1 MYTCELC
8 GKEFKQKNDWLRH
21 CKKKNACIKPE
32 QVKELKDVIVSNGN
46 DIYAFFKSCLD
57 VFYRDGIVGQDAL
70 KNLTYFLFLKTAK
83 RHYKTHI
90 DIYNKKCYNFGN
102 SQKDKYAMYL
112 IDNKLIE
119 LENMQKSKD
128 DDIFQHYQIM
138 WEKILSQ
145 HPITKKIFIEN
156 DFFGFNKI
164 SMFRKLLDKL
174 SEFDTDKYDIDIIGD
189 AYQSVIH
196 QIYQV
201 NKGLGQHFT
210 NRKICNMMIKK
221 IDPKIIDGK
230 VETIFDP
237 AMGSGGFLISSGY
250 PFKNIEHKD
259 SIHEPIG
266 KNLYDIVLTNPP
278 FGTKGFSYMEIQNS
292 NLKIPRHDYVPIK
305 IADGT
310 SIFLQLVIS
319 ILKIRGRCGIVYPN
333 GKQLYGGGGFKDIR
347 EYLLK
352 TCKVS
357 EIYYL
362 PSGIFEHTGIK
373 TVVMFLTKK
382 KDVKDVIEVKTT
394 QKTHNIKFIGKIKT
408 KEIKFF
414 DYDPNTDKST
424 ELGIVSM
431 KQLEENGLSFNYDDY
446 KEDDKLPNFKECEMK
461 KLEDI
466 CEVYS
471 GEFLPKKNM
480 SNGIYNVIGGGKIIG
495 THNKSNRD
503 GNEIVITRVGDFNI
517 KWIDSKYYL
526 TDNAFAIKSKLES
539 KYLYYYLLANNN
551 TIINQYKGV
560 AQQVISKTNLLNI
573 KIPIPKLTIQKQIA
587 DKLDFIYNE
596 AIETSKKKIE
606 ELKKINKIYVE
617 THTLLNVEMK
627 KLGDITTIEYGTRI
641 VKKDS
646 ERGDYYVYGGGDKT
660 FTTNS
665 YNRDGINVV
674 VSRFALSKEC
684 VRILEGKF
692 YLNDSGFTI
701 KTNNTKYL
709 IDGYLRQYIYN
720 IMEIIY
726 NYSRGT
732 AQRNL
737 DMDKIRNLKIS
748 IPNLTIQ
755 KQIADFCE
763 KNDKLIKQLEE
774 GIEEYKQLAKNIFE
788 TFLSIQENRYS

>member
-8 GKEFKQKNDWLRH
+8 GKEYKQKNDWLRH

-32 QVKELKDVIVSNGN
+32 VVKELKDVIVSNST

-90 DIYNKKCYNFGN
+90 DIYNKECYNFGN

-164 SMFRKLLDKL
+164 SMFRKLLYKL

-237 AMGSGGFLISSGY
+237 AMGSGGFLISSFMYLHKQLNDEQITQIVDGAYGGREINKETQQFANANILMSTGY
-250 PFKNIEHKD
+250 PFKNVEHKD

-319 ILKIRGRCGIVYPN
+319 ILKIGGRCGIVYTN

-373 TVVMFLTKK
+373 TIIMFFTKK

-394 QKTHNIKFIGKIKT
+394 QKTHNIKFIGKFKT

-414 DYDPNTDKST
+414 DYDPNTDKLT

-431 KQLEENGLSFNYDDY
+431 KQLEENELSFNYDDY
-446 KEDDKLPNFKECEMK
+446 KEDDKLPDFKGIEWKELGNLFDFKTGNF
-461 KLEDI
+461 
-466 CEVYS
+466 
-471 GEFLPKKNM
+471 N
-480 SNGIYNVIGGGKIIG
+480 SNDMDNAGIYPFFSCSGNNPVG
-495 THNKSNRD
+495 TN
-503 GNEIVITRVGDFNI
+503 
-517 KWIDSKYYL
+517 SKYNINYEEYL
-526 TDNAFAIKSKLES
+526 LIVCAGGSQKNLCGENIGMGKC
-539 KYLYYYLLANNN
+539 YYLNGKSACR
-551 TIINQYKGV
+551 
-560 AQQVISKTNLLNI
+560 SNI
-573 KIPIPKLTIQKQIA
+573 CGLIPKNTNINLKYICHYLNETRYITN
-587 DKLDFIYNE
+587 KL
-596 AIETSKKKIE
+596 AK
-606 ELKKINKIYVE
+606 
-617 THTLLNVEMK
+617 
-627 KLGDITTIEYGTRI
+627 
-641 VKKDS
+641 
-646 ERGDYYVYGGGDKT
+646 
-660 FTTNS
+660 FTTNL
-665 YNRDGINVV
+665 GVINLSSLKTLKIPVPSLEV
-674 VSRFALSKEC
+674 QKLIALS
-684 VRILEGKF
+684 
-692 YLNDSGFTI
+692 
-701 KTNNTKYL
+701 
-709 IDGYLRQYIYN
+709 
-720 IMEIIY
+720 
-726 NYSRGT
+726 
-732 AQRNL
+732 
-737 DMDKIRNLKIS
+737 
-748 IPNLTIQ
+748 
-755 KQIADFCE
+755 
-763 KNDKLIKQLEE
+763 
-774 GIEEYKQLAKNIFE
+774 
-788 TFLSIQENRYS
+788 

>member
-237 AMGSGGFLISSGY
+237 AMGSGGFLISSFMYLHKQLNDEQITQIVDGAYGGREINKETQQFANANILMSTGY
-250 PFKNIEHKD
+250 PFKNVEHKD

-319 ILKIRGRCGIVYPN
+319 ILKIGGRSGIVYPN

-373 TVVMFLTKK
+373 TIVMFFTKK

-394 QKTHNIKFIGKIKT
+394 QKTHNIKFIGKFKT

-414 DYDPNTDKST
+414 DCDPNTDKLT

-446 KEDDKLPNFKECEMK
+446 KEDDKLPNLKGIEWIKLNEILIK
-461 KLEDI
+461 QNSTVKLEDNK
-466 CEVYS
+466 EY
-471 GEFLPKKNM
+471 
-480 SNGIYNVIGGGKIIG
+480 KIIKMSSLG
-495 THNKSNRD
+495 YSDIREYKLGKEIFVKTQNKTNL
-503 GNEIVITRVGDFNI
+503 GDF
-517 KWIDSKYYL
+517 
-526 TDNAFAIKSKLES
+526 
-539 KYLYYYLLANNN
+539 
-551 TIINQYKGV
+551 
-560 AQQVISKTNLLNI
+560 VISKILNYCYGFI
-573 KIPIPKLTIQKQIA
+573 DENTKDGILSSEYWLFKINENIINKTYFKFIYKFFIEVQLKKLSNGLGIPRINKDKFNELKIPIPSIAIQKQIA

-596 AIETSKKKIE
+596 AIETSKNKIE

-627 KLGDITTIEYGTRI
+627 KLGDICEIKIGGTP
-641 VKKDS
+641 
-646 ERGDYYVYGGGDKT
+646 
-660 FTTNS
+660 
-665 YNRDGINVV
+665 
-674 VSRFALSKEC
+674 SRNISKYWNGNNLWISIRE
-684 VRILEGKF
+684 
-692 YLNDSGFTI
+692 LNNNIIT
-701 KTNNTKYL
+701 NTK
-709 IDGYLRQYIYN
+709 
-720 IMEIIY
+720 E
-726 NYSRGT
+726 
-732 AQRNL
+732 
-737 DMDKIRNLKIS
+737 KITN
-748 IPNLTIQ
+748 
-755 KQIADFCE
+755 E
-763 KNDKLIKQLEE
+763 GVKNSNVKLIK
-774 GIEEYKQLAKNIFE
+774 KNTILMSFK
-788 TFLSIQENRYS
+788 LSIGKM